1 MPQQSPA
8 EPVTATDDGAPLG
21 DKHEPAQN
29 GAALIKRAPLPKA
42 VAAHVLSDDEMR
54 RTWRLSSALAASG
67 MFKDAQ
73 QAEQAFAKV
82 LIGRDLGISAT
93 QSLMALDIVHGSI
106 FMRGVL
112 LASFV
117 RKSRDYHYKVI
128 ERTNDR
134 CRLLFLGYPQ
144 DEQADGLVRSARQW
158 WEVIAEESFS
168 VEDASRAGLSGG
180 NWAKYPANMCFWRC
194 ISNAVKIHAPDLLAG
209 VPVYTEADERPEP
222 VKALGDGTGDGQPAG
237 LDLGPE
243 VEQIISRAATLGH
256 AALCDRGSIELQ
268 LGDQPPERV
277 AAWVKAAKRELDA
290 IPAEAEVVEGEP
302 VSGPVPPDDA
312 QAGVPTSEAQ
322 NGSQA
327 PAAAPEASGSPDVSM
342 EERRAAASALL
353 NEAEALQAAGDPR
366 ADEVFEEFERLAN
379 EVEAAGNV
387 DQGSLAI

>member
-1 MPQQSPA
+1 
-8 EPVTATDDGAPLG
+8 
-21 DKHEPAQN
+21 
-29 GAALIKRAPLPKA
+29 
-42 VAAHVLSDDEMR
+42 
-54 RTWRLSSALAASG
+54 
-67 MFKDAQ
+67 
-73 QAEQAFAKV
+73 
-82 LIGRDLGISAT
+82 
-93 QSLMALDIVHGSI
+93 
-106 FMRGVL
+106 MRGVL

-144 DEQADGLVRSARQW
+144 DEQADDFIRSAGQW

-194 ISNAVKIHAPDLLAG
+194 ISNAVKIHAPDLLGG
-209 VPVYTEADERPEP
+209 VPVYTEADERPESA
-222 VKALGDGTGDGQPAG
+222 KSLGDGTGDGQPAG

-243 VEQIISRAATLGH
+243 VEDIISRATALGH

-302 VSGPVPPDDA
+302 VSGDLRGQQP

-327 PAAAPEASGSPDVSM
+327 PQDVVEASESRQAVRRDPDAI
-342 EERRAAASALL
+342 ERMRAQALELAAFADAMDAEGKVA
-353 NEAEALQAAGDPR
+353 EAEKARDDAADLM
-366 ADEVFEEFERLAN
+366 A
-379 EVEAAGNV
+379 EVEAAGDAN
-387 DQGSLAI
+387 QTALGF